1 MKLAKSLRTF
11 GTIIA
16 FIGIAATQSYALPAN
31 EIETTYYSDASRQA
45 EVGYSFLGCDG
56 SRYREGRT
64 SRYKFTSTSPC
75 NGNPPAEVSCYVYDV
90 LTTCPVSLCNSHL
103 PYIQCQ

>member
-1 MKLAKSLRTF
+1 MKLTKNLRMF
-11 GTIIA
+11 GIVAT
-16 FIGIAATQSYALPAN
+16 FIGTTVTQSFALPAN
-31 EIETTYYSDASRQA
+31 EIETTYYSSASRQA

-56 SRYREGRT
+56 SRFREGSVT
-64 SRYKFTSTSPC
+64 RYKFTTKRPC

-90 LTTCPVSLCNSHL
+90 LTTCSPDLCAAHL